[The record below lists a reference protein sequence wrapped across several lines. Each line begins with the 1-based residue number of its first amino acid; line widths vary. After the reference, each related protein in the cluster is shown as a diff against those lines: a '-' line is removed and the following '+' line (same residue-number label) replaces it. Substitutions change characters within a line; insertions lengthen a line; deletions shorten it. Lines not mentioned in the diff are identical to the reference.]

1 MTTNKSSAVTKVNIF
16 KCKGLS
22 KPKINAIFSL
32 KNNNTDK
39 NRMVDPNNVIKDV
52 ETILPFSFSLEKNLK
67 KAVSK
72 PKDKKA
78 IKYAAKT
85 KYHVLSAYLSD
96 SRVEV

>member
-22 KPKINAIFSL
+22 KPNNNEISSL
-32 KNNNTDK
+32 KNNKTDK
-39 NRMVDPNNVIKDV
+39 NRIVDPTKVINDV
-52 ETILPFSFSLEKNLK
+52 ETILPFSFSFEKNLK

-78 IKYAAKT
+78 IK
-85 KYHVLSAYLSD
+85 
-96 SRVEV
+96 